1 MNHITRLQ
9 RENRQLTLA
18 LGAARKAL
26 DEIRSYV
33 LSEKFHEWPYVNIED
48 IVLRCANGQS
58 EIDFHG
64 ALCAACAMA
73 QARQNLICE
82 DCATAIEYGK
92 AVA

>member
-9 RENRQLTLA
+9 RENAQLR
-18 LGAARKAL
+18 LGMEAGYKAL
-26 DEIRSYV
+26 RDIVAYV
-33 LSEKFHEWPYVNIED
+33 ESSKYHEWPYVNIED

-64 ALCAACAMA
+64 ALCAVCAMA

-82 DCATAIEYGK
+82 DCATASEYGK